1 LGEFPINRLNQRRRS
16 VRCTLLHVAAGLGL
30 ASVLGL
36 ATAMA
41 DEKPKSGAPIA
52 ASPLIAETTE
62 TSCHGTNVDFLDTPS
77 EAATKA
83 KKEEKLVFILHVSG
97 NFEDPKFT

>member
-1 LGEFPINRLNQRRRS
+1 M
-16 VRCTLLHVAAGLGL
+16 RCTLLHVAAGLGL

-52 ASPLIAETTE
+52 ASPLFAEATE
-62 TSCHGTNVDFLDTPS
+62 TSCHGTNVDFLDSPS

-83 KKEEKLVFILHVSG
+83 KKEEKLVFVLHVSG
-97 NFEDPKFT
+97 HFEDPRFT

>member
-1 LGEFPINRLNQRRRS
+1 
-16 VRCTLLHVAAGLGL
+16 VRYTLLHVAAGLGL
-30 ASVLGL
+30 ASLLGL
-36 ATAMA
+36 AVVATEVGAREPTAY
-41 DEKPKSGAPIA
+41 KPPPTVN
-52 ASPLIAETTE
+52 SPLITDTIE